1 MIYLNE
7 KIEIKENLEEVYV
20 KLSDDNNHEEIN
32 LKDLKEDKDSQ
43 ELFDQGTNEDED
55 FEIRIPKKTKV
66 LMIKLIVNERLKTS
80 LEFSHFPVMLNEV
93 IKISSPSE
101 GGFFVD
107 CTFEAEVTKELLKF
121 PNKKVIGIDRDEA
134 VLPIA
139 NSLKIKFKERF
150 KFHQARFSQI
160 DKILNK
166 NVDTFIFDLGLSS
179 IQLKNLKRGFSFNS
193 KDELDMSMG
202 LSKISAKEVI
212 NNLGEKELKLIIKI
226 LGEERDASKIAKNIV
241 KARSIKKISRVDQLV
256 KIIENS
262 KKRNFSKKINPSTKT
277 FQALRI
283 FVNKEI
289 SEILNGIVNAA
300 KLLRP
305 GGKLIVSFH
314 SIEDKIVKYFF
325 SNYSKNKSSPSR
337 YFPEIKKDNS
347 FLFEKF
353 DKKAIKPSKDEIFN
367 NRSSRSAKLRF
378 VVRSN
383 NEFLVPTQLF
393 QKFYKYLNIEAINV

>member
-1 MIYLNE
+1 MNAQT
-7 KIEIKENLEEVYV
+7 
-20 KLSDDNNHEEIN
+20 S
-32 LKDLKEDKDSQ
+32 
-43 ELFDQGTNEDED
+43 
-55 FEIRIPKKTKV
+55 
-66 LMIKLIVNERLKTS
+66 S

-107 CTFEAEVTKELLKF
+107 CTFGGGGYSKELLKF
-121 PNKKVIGIDRDEA
+121 PKTKVIGIDRDEA

-305 GGKLIVSFH
+305 GGKLIVVSFH